1 MIVTAPLP
9 TNTTGV
15 RTNRRNHGGGTLLT
29 RLTRSPIDVWRPCV
43 LPPGGIEPIATSSDH
58 TDDVTPRGADPS
70 TALVLGGGG
79 LRGASEAGAA
89 KALAESGFRPD
100 MVFGTSIGAVNG
112 AVLSSGEFSAMA
124 LRLEH
129 GWRALA
135 STGVLRERFIGRVSN
150 MIRHRTHLH
159 SSDGLREL
167 LREWLPYRTFEDLP
181 VPFECSAACIETSS
195 EAWFGSGPLIDAVL
209 ASCSVPTLLAP
220 VEVDGMHYIDGGVVN
235 SIPISRAIE
244 RGATTIYVL
253 HVGNIDTPLRVPQ
266 QPWDIAFV
274 SFEISRRHRFHRD
287 MATLP
292 SDVTVHV
299 LPTGSDPS
307 ATYNDIAK
315 LRYNSSDSIDARF
328 DRAYRETVDFL
339 DG

>member
-1 MIVTAPLP
+1 M
-9 TNTTGV
+9 
-15 RTNRRNHGGGTLLT
+15 
-29 RLTRSPIDVWRPCV
+29 
-43 LPPGGIEPIATSSDH
+43 
-58 TDDVTPRGADPS
+58 
-70 TALVLGGGG
+70 LGGGG

-112 AVLSSGEFSAMA
+112 AVLSSGDFAEMA
-124 LRLEH
+124 LRLED
-129 GWRALA
+129 GWRGLA
-135 STGVLRERFIGRVSN
+135 STGVLRERLVGRVSN

-159 SSDGLREL
+159 SSEGLREL
-167 LREWLPYRTFEDLP
+167 LLEWLPYRVFEDLP

-195 EAWFGSGPLIDAVL
+195 EAWFHTGPLIDAVL
-209 ASCSVPTLLAP
+209 ASCAVPTLLAP

-253 HVGNIDTPLRVPQ
+253 HVGNIDTQLRLPQ

-292 SDVTVHV
+292 PDVTVRV
-299 LPTGSDPS
+299 LPTGSNPS

-315 LRYNSSDSIDARF
+315 LRYTSRDSIGARF
-328 DRAYRETVDFL
+328 DRAYREAVDFL
-339 DG
+339 GG